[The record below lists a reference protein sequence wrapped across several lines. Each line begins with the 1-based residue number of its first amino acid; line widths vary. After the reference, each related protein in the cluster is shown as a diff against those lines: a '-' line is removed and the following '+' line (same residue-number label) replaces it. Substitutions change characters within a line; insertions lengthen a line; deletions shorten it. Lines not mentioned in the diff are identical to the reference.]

1 MKLVLKQDNKEII
14 QEGNHFFVRVT
25 EDNGE
30 VTESQDYNTI
40 DRAKASIGIIHT
52 IEENNKI
59 ISEFMGY
66 HYVPETTLA
75 HDYFMVKGRYIRPHG
90 IKFDTDWNWLMEV
103 VEKIETIKIDK
114 LYFNVQID
122 KDKVSLF
129 YTHINEPTKQT
140 EMFFEWGQKN
150 KIANIYKIVVEFVK
164 WYNENK

>member
-103 VEKIETIKIDK
+103 VEKILNICLELDSMEMYYNITDSIPKIDK
-114 LYFNVQID
+114 AYND
-122 KDKVSLF
+122 C
-129 YTHINEPTKQT
+129 
-140 EMFFEWGQKN
+140 
-150 KIANIYKIVVEFVK
+150 VEFIK